1 MGYLGNQP
9 TAVPIQSSDLADGIV
24 TNAKLGT
31 DISAAKLTAGTL
43 ADARFPATL
52 PALNG
57 SNLTN
62 ISAGKILQVTSNKIV
77 GERNS
82 NSTSYIATNIHHNIT
97 PASSSNKVL
106 VMVTLP
112 SLYVS
117 YRGYANRVRLYRHSS
132 VVSVGGS
139 TAGTEINGDFHM
151 NYQGGNDMQTAK
163 TAYTELDS
171 PSSTSAVYYQIYMS
185 TSNSSNTFYIGQGG
199 GSPVANITLMEIEA

>member
-1 MGYLGNQP
+1 MALSKIDVANMLTGATPVANGGTGIASGTSGQFLKFTGS
-9 TAVPIQSSDLADGIV
+9 TTLA
-24 TNAKLGT
+24 
-31 DISAAKLTAGTL
+31 SAA
-43 ADARFPATL
+43 D
-52 PALNG
+52 N
-57 SNLTN
+57 
-62 ISAGKILQVTSNKIV
+62 AGKILQLTTNQIV

>member
-62 ISAGKILQVTSNKIV
+62 ISGGKVVQLQHTKDTGYHAVNSVSFVTV
-77 GERNS
+77 LEV
-82 NSTSYIATNIHHNIT
+82 TIT
-97 PASSSNKVL
+97 PTSSSNSIL
-106 VMVTLP
+106 VIGSPHIGKNTNDTMVIE
-112 SLYVS
+112 
-117 YRGYANRVRLYRHSS
+117 RVFR
-132 VVSVGGS
+132 VVGGS
-139 TAGTEINGDFHM
+139 DVTNLGISDISGKNGGTAQNMI
-151 NYQGGNDMQTAK
+151 GGSSFQW
-163 TAYTELDS
+163 YDS
-171 PSSTSAVYYQIYMS
+171 PNTTSAVTYQYRIASYS
-185 TSNSSNTFYIGQGG
+185 DNNVVFFNLYNAG
-199 GSPVANITLMEIEA
+199 GSYSSQITAMEISA

>member
-1 MGYLGNQP
+1 MAYATIDVTKGITGTIAEANLP
-9 TAVPIQSSDLADGIV
+9 TIPV
-24 TNAKLGT
+24 TKGGT
-31 DISAAKLTAGTL
+31 GLTSGTTDQFLKFTGTTTIASAA
-43 ADARFPATL
+43 D
-52 PALNG
+52 N
-57 SNLTN
+57 
-62 ISAGKILQVTSNKIV
+62 AGKILQVTSNKIV

-97 PASSSNKVL
+97 PTSSSNKVL

-117 YRGYANRVRLYRHSS
+117 QRGYANRVRLYRHSS

-139 TAGTEINGDFHM
+139 TAGSEINGDFHM

-199 GSPVANITLMEIEA
+199 GSPVANITLMEIAA